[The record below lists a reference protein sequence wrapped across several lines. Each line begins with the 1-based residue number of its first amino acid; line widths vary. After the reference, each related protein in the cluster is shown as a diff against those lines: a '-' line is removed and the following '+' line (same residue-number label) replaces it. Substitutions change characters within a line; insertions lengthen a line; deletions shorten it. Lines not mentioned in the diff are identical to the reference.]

1 MTSTYC
7 FPRYCNKEACNSNS
21 ASAAINKWIKTIAG
35 PDAVIH
41 GLRHSFRDRLREVE
55 APVDLIDQLG
65 GWSMQSVGQTY
76 GNGYPLVNL
85 REWMLRI
92 PI

>member
-1 MTSTYC
+1 MRSGTVDRLTQPINDHLSDT
-7 FPRYCNKEACNSNS
+7 KEKR
-21 ASAAINKWIKTIAG
+21 IQTIAG

-65 GWSMQSVGQTY
+65 GWSLQTVGQTY